1 MSIVMCI
8 LCLNIGVALGM
19 LLSGILREQREAL
32 AAHEAA
38 NRCDLPVNAYQGA
51 RPAGPVTAVSPLPT
65 TTGATVPL
73 T

>member
-8 LCLNIGVALGM
+8 LCLNVGVALGM

-32 AAHEAA
+32 AAREAA
-38 NRCDLPVNAYQGA
+38 DGRDLPVSAYQDA
-51 RPAGPVTAVSPLPT
+51 RPAGLGTAVSPLPA